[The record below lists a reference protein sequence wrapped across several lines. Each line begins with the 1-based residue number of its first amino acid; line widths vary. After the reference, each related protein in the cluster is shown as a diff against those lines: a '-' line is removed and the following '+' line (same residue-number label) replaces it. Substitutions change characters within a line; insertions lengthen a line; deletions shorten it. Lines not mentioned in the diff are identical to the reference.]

1 MLHRGCI
8 MLHDTQ
14 GLLYA
19 ARACN
24 MLQGMH
30 YAAQRLHYAAQ
41 APRPLQATPQGG
53 RGAISPKPPTPH
65 PTGGGRRRTGPS
77 HGEGGGR
84 EGCWAPEAAE
94 ELIDLVVID
103 L

>member
-1 MLHRGCI
+1 

-65 PTGGGRRRTGPS
+65 PTGGGR
-77 HGEGGGR
+77 

-94 ELIDLVVID
+94 ELIDLEVID